1 MKKEEAQSYIM
12 IGGAV
17 VAVIVV
23 FVVLKGTGNA
33 IGSVL
38 ETLGLKDSANDKQA
52 ESATKQ
58 AEKLGHWRDTYVST
72 INPKTHTFKNIG
84 TQAKTDEMVKTIYD
98 SIGLIY
104 DSPEKIVGVF
114 NQLAYKTQVCIL
126 AYNFRLKYKKD
137 LLSFLVD
144 KLDTESQ
151 KKTLASILT
160 YTNNLPTGI
169 EKKLI

>member
-1 MKKEEAQSYIM
+1 MKKEEAQGYIM

-17 VAVIVV
+17 VVVIVV

-38 ETLGLKDSANDKQA
+38 ETLGLKDSANDKRA
-52 ESATKQ
+52 ENASAQ
-58 AEKLGHWRDTYVST
+58 AEKLGYWKDTYISS

-84 TQAKTDEMVKTIYD
+84 TQAKADTMVKTIYD

-114 NQLAYKTQVCIL
+114 NQLAYKSQVCIL

-137 LLSFLVD
+137 LLSFLVE
-144 KLDTESQ
+144 KLDTEAQ
-151 KKTLASILT
+151 KKSLANILN
-160 YTNNLPTGI
+160 YTNNLPSGI
-169 EKKLI
+169 DKKLI